1 MPVSPAGQWPALST
15 TARPAEKGTKATG
28 QDATAVRMAVNG
40 LSAVSGMRR
49 KAARGVVLAY
59 VSTGRVPAGVPLDGW
74 AHWLRSPNT
83 GRLDPTGETVV
94 RRESERGGPD
104 AA

>member
-1 MPVSPAGQWPALST
+1 MPASAAGQQPATST
-15 TARPAEKGTKATG
+15 TVRPADKGAKATG
-28 QDATAVRMAVNG
+28 PDATAVRMAVSG

-49 KAARGVVLAY
+49 KAARGVVLVF

-94 RRESERGGPD
+94 RRDRERGGRS
-104 AA
+104 A